1 MLERKSTKKAEA
13 EFTGKKTKAWGERK
27 TEKVV
32 GGLKKKK
39 AAASK

>member
-13 EFTGKKTKAWGERK
+13 ECTGKKTKAWGERK
-27 TEKVV
+27 TERVV